1 MGLKSLFLLLL
12 FLVVTGSIK
21 AQRCP
26 QSIVST
32 KHEAL
37 INVPVEYRSAL
48 VERLNCYIQYLEA
61 NDLDK
66 LYDFATNRTRQ
77 GLSKEDFVRSARV
90 STEGR
95 IKSFK
100 IQRAV
105 MAGDEDY
112 VDEPKPSPGEGDKW
126 FVSGCA
132 KVRINGRARRYGMG
146 FDVWLT
152 QGQWYMNRGGLSL
165 AMYGGGYRECES

>member
-1 MGLKSLFLLLL
+1 
-12 FLVVTGSIK
+12 
-21 AQRCP
+21 
-26 QSIVST
+26 
-32 KHEAL
+32 
-37 INVPVEYRSAL
+37 
-48 VERLNCYIQYLEA
+48 
-61 NDLDK
+61 
-66 LYDFATNRTRQ
+66 
-77 GLSKEDFVRSARV
+77 
-90 STEGR
+90 
-95 IKSFK
+95 
-100 IQRAV
+100 

-132 KVRINGRARRYGMG
+132 KVRINGRVRKYEMG